1 MKTEQ
6 LHYIITNNTAKFFP
20 TREAAED
27 FQETNYYL
35 CTGDV
40 GRVPTGATH
49 YIVKD
54 IGGMV
59 RCIWFDDSAEEGRK
73 IEVEV

>member
-1 MKTEQ
+1 MY
-6 LHYIITNNTAKFFP
+6 YIITNNQAVFFND
-20 TREAAED
+20 REAAED

-35 CTGDV
+35 CTGDI

-54 IGGMV
+54 LSGIV
-59 RCIWFDDSAEEGRK
+59 RAIFYDESAEEGRK
-73 IEVEV
+73 IEVEK